1 MNLNLIGVIGILIIV
16 SAFIILFFQWK
27 QEMREVNNQLRR
39 ISTHMEEQGI
49 SKTQRH
55 IQFFIARR

>member
-1 MNLNLIGVIGILIIV
+1 MNLNLIGVVGILIIV

-27 QEMREVNNQLRR
+27 QEMREVNDQLRR
-39 ISTHMEEQGI
+39 ISTQMEEQGM

-55 IQFFIARR
+55 IQFFVTRR

>member
-1 MNLNLIGVIGILIIV
+1 MNLNLIGVVGILIIV
-16 SAFIILFFQWK
+16 SAFVILFFQWK

-39 ISTHMEEQGI
+39 ISTQMEEQGM

-55 IQFFIARR
+55 IQFFVTRR